1 MHAVALADLSNALW
15 QANGDIVRGLDLGDL
30 ADNLEAFRQKAD
42 NMIVEFVYPAPVI
55 G

>member
-1 MHAVALADLSNALW
+1 MHAVALANLSNSLR
-15 QANGDIVRGLDLGDL
+15 QANGDIVLGLDLGDL

-42 NMIVEFVYPAPVI
+42 NMIVKFVYPAPVV